1 MDIQAILQGLL
12 GIAVF
17 VAIAWAVSE
26 DRRQVEWRIM
36 AIGLAVQVLLAVLLL
51 FLPPVKAFFA
61 ALAAGVRALQAAT
74 LEGTA
79 FVFGYLGGGELPFD
93 ATGPGS
99 TFIFGIQSLPVILMV
114 GALSAL
120 LWHWRVLIYVVRGAA
135 WLVERTF
142 RVGGAVGVSSAANI
156 FMGMVEAPLLVK
168 PYIPKLTRSEL
179 FAVMA
184 GGLSTIAGST
194 MVVVGTLIDG
204 AIPNAFSHLLIASVI
219 NAPAAIA
226 LAKVMVPGAAT
237 AGEDLVLKS
246 DYRSSLDA
254 ITRGTTDAVRLLANV
269 VGMLIVFVSL
279 IALVNI
285 ALAALWPGG
294 GLTLQGILGH
304 LMAPIAWLMGIPW
317 ADAQTAGGLLGT
329 KVVVNELIAYV
340 HLTELPE
347 GALSARASFIMTYAL
362 CSFSNFGSLAIMIGG
377 LTAMAP
383 ERTSEIVSLGLKA
396 ILAGFLAAALT
407 ATIVGMMAAP

>member
-1 MDIQAILQGLL
+1 
-12 GIAVF
+12 
-17 VAIAWAVSE
+17 
-26 DRRQVEWRIM
+26 
-36 AIGLAVQVLLAVLLL
+36 
-51 FLPPVKAFFA
+51 
-61 ALAAGVRALQAAT
+61 
-74 LEGTA
+74 
-79 FVFGYLGGGELPFD
+79 
-93 ATGPGS
+93 
-99 TFIFGIQSLPVILMV
+99 
-114 GALSAL
+114 
-120 LWHWRVLIYVVRGAA
+120 
-135 WLVERTF
+135 
-142 RVGGAVGVSSAANI
+142 
-156 FMGMVEAPLLVK
+156 
-168 PYIPKLTRSEL
+168 
-179 FAVMA
+179 MA

-396 ILAGFLAAALT
+396 ILAGFLAAAQT